1 MQPVVSEK
9 KYEFVGPYHG
19 TFWPRLLTLWG
30 RRKLVREHGIES
42 VEVVGAERLQQSL
55 AAGCGVLLAPNH
67 CRPCDPFVIG
77 EMCRQAGTLPFIM
90 ASAHLFMQ
98 GRLQAF
104 LLRRAGAFSVYR
116 EGLDRQALS
125 AGVDI
130 LTRSKRP
137 LVVFP
142 EGVISRHNDRLNA
155 LMPGTAFMARTA
167 AKKRADRYAKTR
179 GAKTG
184 VVVHPVAI
192 RYHFHGDIEEAL
204 SPALDDIEQ
213 RLSWRPKREL
223 GLYERISRVGES
235 LLCLKELEY
244 LGSPKDGTIQHGTIY
259 QRAERLI
266 DRLLEPL
273 EREWLNGRRES
284 TTVARVKQLRIAI
297 LPDMVQSAIDPE
309 ERDRR
314 WKQLADMYLAQQLA
328 CYPPD
333 YLRSNPTKERLLET
347 VERFEENL
355 HDTCR
360 VYRPMT
366 ATVTI
371 GNAIAV
377 NPVRERGVAEDP
389 LMASLDRQLH
399 DLLGITPPIAA
410 GTHQPSLAS

>member
-1 MQPVVSEK
+1 MQSVVSEK
-9 KYEFVGPYHG
+9 KYEFVGPHYG

-30 RRKLVREHGIES
+30 RRKLRREYGIEL

-55 AAGCGVLLAPNH
+55 AAGSGVLLAPNH
-67 CRPCDPFVIG
+67 CRPSDPFVIG
-77 EMCRQAGTLPFIM
+77 EMCRQAGTLPFVM

-98 GRLQAF
+98 GRLQTF

-130 LTRSKRP
+130 LTRTKRP

-167 AKKRADRYAKTR
+167 AKKRAAADGKTR
-179 GAKTG
+179 DAQAG

-192 RYHFHGDIEEAL
+192 RYHFHGDIEQAI

-213 RLSWRPKREL
+213 RLSWRPKRRL
-223 GLYERISRVGES
+223 TPVERITRVGES

-244 LGSPKDGTIQHGTIY
+244 LGRPQEGTIY

-266 DRLLEPL
+266 DQLLEPL
-273 EREWLNGRRES
+273 EHEWLSGRREA
-284 TTVARVKQLRIAI
+284 TTVGRVKQLRIAV
-297 LPDMVQSAIDPE
+297 LPDMVQCTIDPQ

-314 WKQLADMYLAQQLA
+314 WRQLADMYLAQQLA

-333 YLRSNPTKERLLET
+333 YLRSNPTQERLLET

-355 HDTCR
+355 RDTCR
-360 VYRPMT
+360 VYRPMS

-371 GNAIAV
+371 GAPI
-377 NPVRERGVAEDP
+377 PVSPTRERGAAEDP
-389 LMASLDRQLH
+389 VMSRLDQQLH
-399 DLLGITPPIAA
+399 SLLGITPPSA
-410 GTHQPSLAS
+410 PSLASA